1 MEELIVAIQYLFFD
15 KISFLEKIKLFIKEN
30 KNENSL
36 LEYIKS
42 TNESYFD
49 RIKKFIKSNEF
60 EEIKRSSYITIL
72 SSKYPERLKEIY
84 GPPLSLFFEGNLDV
98 LTTPLISIVGTRKP
112 TEYGIKTAK
121 FFSKKL
127 SFYGLTIVS
136 GFAVGIDTIVF
147 KEAFLSGKTVAVL
160 GSGLKK
166 LYPASNK
173 KLFEKAKESD
183 NVCFISEFPPKYP
196 AHKRNFPQ
204 RNRLIAGFSP
214 FTLIVEAGKNSGSLI
229 TAHIAIDSGRDVG
242 AIPGRI
248 DSSLSEG
255 TNYLIKNGA
264 YLIENPEDILEI
276 LPYEI
281 SKKEEKK
288 ELNLSQDEEFV
299 FSIISQSSRISFDS
313 LMMKTSLSYGKLFSL
328 LTSLKL
334 KGIVIEYPGKIYERN
349 FS

>member
-1 MEELIVAIQYLFFD
+1 MEELILAVQYLFFD
-15 KISFLEKIKLFIKEN
+15 KISFLEKIKLFLKEN

-42 TNESYFD
+42 TNENYFD
-49 RIKKFIKSNEF
+49 KIQKFVESEEF
-60 EEIKRSSYITIL
+60 EEIKKFSYITIL

-84 GPPLSLFFEGNLDV
+84 GPPLSLFFEGNFDILN
-98 LTTPLISIVGTRKP
+98 TPLISIVGTRRP

-127 SFYGLTIVS
+127 ASYGLTIVS
-136 GFAVGIDTIVF
+136 GFAVGIDTIAF

-160 GSGLKK
+160 GSGLEK

-173 KLFEKAKESD
+173 KLFKKAKESD
-183 NVCFISEFPPKYP
+183 NVCFVSEFPPKYP

-204 RNRLIAGFSP
+204 RNRIIAGLSP
-214 FTLIVEAGKNSGSLI
+214 FTLVVEAGKNSGSLI

-264 YLIENPEDILEI
+264 YLIENPDDILEI
-276 LPYEI
+276 LPFKI
-281 SKKEEKK
+281 NKKEEK
-288 ELNLSQDEEFV
+288 ELKLSRDEEFV
-299 FSIISQSSRISFDS
+299 FSIISQSSRISFDY
-313 LMMKTSLSYGKLFSL
+313 LMMKTSFSYGKLFTL

-349 FS
+349 FT